1 MEERNVQSRL
11 DAIEM
16 QVIRLARWLKLAIY
30 GWLLTVFVLLLSA
43 WTWEPKAAQES
54 KAQKDVLR
62 VHQLVVVDEKGIDR
76 IVIGPVP
83 DPQMMGKRVKRRAP
97 GTGIQLNDGSGNE
110 RAGIALLDDGS
121 AVVGIDDQ
129 SGRERAHLYFIQTR
143 GAGLLLQD
151 GKEIEKISLLIPFE
165 GDQSASPK
173 LEMTDKAGKTVFV
186 IPVQK

>member
-83 DPQMMGKRVKRRAP
+83 DPQMMGKRVKRRVPA
-97 GTGIQLNDGSGNE
+97 TGIQLNDESGNE

-129 SGRERAHLYFIQTR
+129 SGREQAHLVINYR
-143 GAGLLLQD
+143 GVGQIAW
-151 GKEIEKISLLIPFE
+151 
-165 GDQSASPK
+165 
-173 LEMTDKAGKTVFV
+173 V
-186 IPVQK
+186 

>member
-1 MEERNVQSRL
+1 MDMGAQGGSR
-11 DAIEM
+11 IEGAKGCTSSSS
-16 QVIRLARWLKLAIY
+16 IGRRGREGHRPNCYWS
-30 GWLLTVFVLLLSA
+30 SA
-43 WTWEPKAAQES
+43 
-54 KAQKDVLR
+54 
-62 VHQLVVVDEKGIDR
+62 
-76 IVIGPVP
+76 GPT
-83 DPQMMGKRVKRRAP
+83 D
-97 GTGIQLNDGSGNE
+97 DGQ
-110 RAGIALLDDGS
+110 AGIALLDDGS

-129 SGRERAHLYFIQTR
+129 SGRERAHLYFIPTR

>member
-83 DPQMMGKRVKRRAP
+83 DPQMMGKR
-97 GTGIQLNDGSGNE
+97 E
-110 RAGIALLDDGS
+110 
-121 AVVGIDDQ
+121 
-129 SGRERAHLYFIQTR
+129 
-143 GAGLLLQD
+143 
-151 GKEIEKISLLIPFE
+151 SLFWTMARPW
-165 GDQSASPK
+165 
-173 LEMTDKAGKTVFV
+173 
-186 IPVQK
+186 

>member
-62 VHQLVVVDEKGIDR
+62 VHQLVVVDER
-76 IVIGPVP
+76 SEEH
-83 DPQMMGKRVKRRAP
+83 
-97 GTGIQLNDGSGNE
+97 TSEL
-110 RAGIALLDDGS
+110 
-121 AVVGIDDQ
+121 Q
-129 SGRERAHLYFIQTR
+129 SRLHLVCR
-143 GAGLLLQD
+143 LLL
-151 GKEIEKISLLIPFE
+151 EK
-165 GDQSASPK
+165 K
-173 LEMTDKAGKTVFV
+173 KT
-186 IPVQK
+186 KYTL